1 MPGKARPSLRS
12 KTLANVRRSNLSE
25 TDKKCIEEIFE
36 RYEQLQKE
44 ATMCKHRPTEVELLL
59 REVAVQLTMQNKE
72 QLTGKYHTRRGEA
85 LDDMNKLLNGC
96 DVS

>member
-25 TDKKCIEEIFE
+25 TDKECIEEIFE

-44 ATMCKHRPTEVELLL
+44 ATMCKHRPTDVELLL

-96 DVS
+96 DIH